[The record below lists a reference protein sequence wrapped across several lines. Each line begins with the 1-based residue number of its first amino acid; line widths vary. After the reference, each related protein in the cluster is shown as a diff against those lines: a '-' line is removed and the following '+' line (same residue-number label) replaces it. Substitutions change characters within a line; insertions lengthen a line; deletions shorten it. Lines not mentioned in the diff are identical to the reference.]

1 MNFEWFIGIRY
12 LTTRTGEA
20 FISLISLLSLAG
32 VTLGVTALIVVIA
45 VMSGAE
51 ADLQQRILAVQPH
64 VMVGQYGGR
73 LNNPEAITRQ
83 LRQMREVTRVSPVIF
98 AQIMLRSRKAMAGAV
113 LKGVQPSEETLI
125 IGPELAARMQARRSG
140 PDGGPAQIPGLVLG
154 KVLAET
160 LAVTTGDTVNVM
172 VVDSRRTAT
181 RRLPAMQQV
190 TVIGLFDS
198 GMYDYDKQY
207 ACLHLAEAQQVLKM
221 PDSVSGIELQV
232 TEPFGAA
239 EVAGR
244 IGARLGYPFY
254 ARDWMQTNR
263 NMFVSLRLQKTV
275 MFIILILIVL
285 VAAFSIT
292 STLVM
297 RVKRKTRDIAILKA
311 LGATPRRIRRVFMVT
326 GMLISAV
333 GTGLG
338 TAIGFGICMVLKHYP
353 IIELPAD
360 VYYFTS
366 LPVRLELRDVLIIVG
381 ATLLISLVATILPA
395 RRAAALHPV
404 DGLRAD

>member
-1 MNFEWFIGIRY
+1 MTFEWFIGVRY
-12 LTTRTGEA
+12 LVTRSSEA

-64 VMVGQYGGR
+64 IMVGSYVGR
-73 LNNPEAITRQ
+73 IDHYPRVIKQ
-83 LRQMREVTRVSPVIF
+83 LEGMREVKRTAPVIF
-98 AQIMLRSRKAMAGAV
+98 SQVMLRSRKGMAGAV
-113 LKGVQPSEETLI
+113 LKGVQPSKETLI
-125 IGPELAARMQARRSG
+125 IGPELAQTLEARHDDGKTVVSG
-140 PDGGPAQIPGLVLG
+140 MVLG

-160 LAVTTGDTVNVM
+160 LGVAAGDAVYVM
-172 VVDSRRTAT
+172 AVDSRRATT
-181 RRLPAMQQV
+181 RRLPEMQQV

-198 GMYDYDKQY
+198 GMYDVDKQY
-207 ACLHLAEAQQVLKM
+207 ACMHLADAQQLLKLG
-221 PDSVSGIELQV
+221 DAVSGIELQV
-232 TEPFGAA
+232 RDVFKAGELAA
-239 EVAGR
+239 T
-244 IGARLGYPFY
+244 IGARLGYPY
-254 ARDWMQTNR
+254 YTRDWIQTNR
-263 NMFVSLRLQKTV
+263 NMFVSLRLQKIV

-297 RVKRKTRDIAILKA
+297 RVNRKIRDIAILKA
-311 LGATPRRIRRVFMVT
+311 LGATPRRIRRVFIIT
-326 GMLISAV
+326 GMLISAL

-338 TAIGFGICMVLKHYP
+338 TVVGFLICMLLEHYP
-353 IIELPAD
+353 IVKLPAD

-366 LPVRLELRDVLIIVG
+366 LPVRLELGDVLMING

-395 RRAAALHPV
+395 QRAASLMPV
-404 DGLRAD
+404 DGLRGGG